1 MGINSSAVKVLIKE
15 SQARKFQGSILTLGK
30 QDIFINENE
39 LIGIYE
45 EYSYEHQKEGSGI
58 ERLSRKP
65 ELAKSS
71 LISDDFL
78 FGTLGFDIVK
88 SSDASD
94 YEGADLIVDLNSNGI
109 PEDLNEKFDVI
120 FDGGTFEHV
129 FHVPNAFNNV
139 FKMLKPGGRII
150 HIAPS
155 SNHIDHGFYMFS
167 PTLFW
172 DYYNANKFDINTAQV
187 FRYDVNNIY
196 GGKWEVSEYIPGSL
210 VRVSLGGL
218 DDGIYGVIIVATK
231 NNFSTGDV
239 IPQQGLYQNKK
250 WNGTEGKDPQI
261 NQIKDFKGKGL
272 GLMVDEYL

>member
-1 MGINSSAVKVLIKE
+1 MGINSSAVKVLVKE
-15 SQARKFQGSILTLGK
+15 SQARKFQGTILTLGK
-30 QDIFINENE
+30 QDIFINESE
-39 LIGIYE
+39 LIDIYK
-45 EYSYEHQKEGSGI
+45 EYSYEYPKEASGVVK
-58 ERLSRKP
+58 LSRKP

-78 FGTLGFDIVK
+78 FSTLGFDFIR

-94 YEGADLIVDLNSNGI
+94 YEGADLIVDLNSNEI
-109 PEDLNEKFDVI
+109 PEELNEKFDVI

-129 FHVPNAFNNV
+129 FHIPNAFNNI

-187 FRYDVNNIY
+187 FRYDVSNIY
-196 GGKWEVSEYIPGSL
+196 GGKWEISEYIPGSL

-231 NNFSTGDV
+231 NKSSTGDS

-261 NQIKDFKGKGL
+261 NQIKDFKEKGL